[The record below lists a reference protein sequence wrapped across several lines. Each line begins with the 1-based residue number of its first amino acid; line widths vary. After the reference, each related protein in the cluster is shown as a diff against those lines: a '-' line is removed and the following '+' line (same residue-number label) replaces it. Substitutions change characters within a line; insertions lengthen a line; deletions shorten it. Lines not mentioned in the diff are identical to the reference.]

1 MQVSAVRRDRASSQS
16 PEWRGRV
23 TLLPAEGVCLNEE
36 EAMPDT
42 VRRVHYFSTSVPD
55 KPGQT
60 FKVLASLV
68 SSGVN
73 LLACSGTSRGR
84 RAQIDV
90 VPDDTRR
97 FAAAAKKAG
106 LDFSEK
112 RSGFLIQGDDR
123 PGALADN
130 LKVLADA
137 GINVAA
143 VDGLSAGSGRWGAIV
158 WVADED
164 VRRAGSLLR
173 AKAK

>member
-1 MQVSAVRRDRASSQS
+1 M
-16 PEWRGRV
+16 
-23 TLLPAEGVCLNEE
+23 T
-36 EAMPDT
+36 DT
-42 VRRVHYFSTSVPD
+42 VRKVHYFSTTVAD

-60 FKVLASLV
+60 FSVLAALV
-68 SSGVN
+68 SGGVN
-73 LLACSGTSRGR
+73 LLACTGTTRGR

-106 LDFSEK
+106 LAFSEK

-123 PGALADN
+123 PGALADH
-130 LKVLADA
+130 LKLLADA
-137 GINVAA
+137 GINVVA

-158 WVADED
+158 WVGDSD